1 MINWDEAV
9 ISKKNTFSYVF
20 FSYWTQSCTQ
30 GFSFREEP
38 WSRGWIGL
46 YGKNGGNR
54 CKEYG
59 WLMYWGVTQLSFWI
73 KGNGVMLFKR
83 HQQALRYRNG
93 KRDLYKLCY

>member
-1 MINWDEAV
+1 M
-9 ISKKNTFSYVF
+9 SF
-20 FSYWTQSCTQ
+20 FLI
-30 GFSFREEP
+30 GLNLVPRDFPLEE
-38 WSRGWIGL
+38 SHEVGGWIGL

-54 CKEYG
+54 CKAYG